1 MYARPRLRHS
11 VRHTLLA
18 VALSPLLLA
27 ACSGQSPEQGT
38 EGTESADTSA
48 TATQATAAPANAA
61 TPASAIPLT
70 GYRWRLTDARRGG
83 DTRIDA
89 LFVRG
94 DRPITL
100 EFDGSRVSVSNACNR
115 MAGGYT
121 AGPGTLQVS
130 RFSSTMMACADPAL
144 AGLDGAVADA
154 LGGKHAMTIDAGG
167 SPTLVLKGDGG
178 RQLVFVGEPTPENR
192 YGNAGTTLFLEVA
205 PEKVPCNHPMMPN
218 ATCMRVRDV
227 AYDEDGVRTG
237 EPSEWRVMHEG
248 IDGFGFT
255 PGQRTVLRV
264 KRFDVP
270 NAPADASR
278 YAYVLDMVVESG
290 VATP

>member
-1 MYARPRLRHS
+1 MSARPCFRF
-11 VRHTLLA
+11 TILA
-18 VALSPLLLA
+18 VALSPLLLV
-27 ACSGQSPEQGT
+27 ACTGSAPEQGSA
-38 EGTESADTSA
+38 GTDAANTPV
-48 TATQATAAPANAA
+48 TAAKAPAAPANAA
-61 TPASAIPLT
+61 TPASTIPLT
-70 GYRWRLTDARRGG
+70 GYHWRLTDARRGS

-100 EFDGSRVSVSNACNR
+100 EFDGSRVSVANACNR
-115 MAGGYT
+115 MVGGYT
-121 AGPGTLQVS
+121 ARPGTLQVA
-130 RFSSTMMACADPAL
+130 RFSSTLMACADPAL

-154 LGGKHAMTIDAGG
+154 LGGKHAMTIDAG
-167 SPTLVLKGDGG
+167 STPTLVLKGDSG

-192 YGNAGTTLFLEVA
+192 FGNAGTTLFLEVA
-205 PEKVPCNHPMMPN
+205 PEKVPCNHPLMPN
-218 ATCMRVRDV
+218 ATCIRVRDV

-237 EPSEWRVMHEG
+237 TPSEWRVMHEG

-255 PGQRTVLRV
+255 LGQRTVLRV

-290 VATP
+290 PATP